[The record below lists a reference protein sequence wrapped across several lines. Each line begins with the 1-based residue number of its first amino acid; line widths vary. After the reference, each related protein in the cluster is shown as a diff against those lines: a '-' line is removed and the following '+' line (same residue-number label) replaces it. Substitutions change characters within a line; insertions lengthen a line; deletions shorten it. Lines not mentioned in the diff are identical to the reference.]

1 MATLSKGASALEL
14 GVATFG
20 YLYRKSLQQSL
31 RSIHDAGFHLVELM
45 AAPPH
50 LYAPT
55 TSAEQARA
63 IRRYLRLLELRCV
76 ALNASELNLIS
87 PNRALRDTAESQ
99 YIQTIRLAHDL
110 EVDLVVVVPGR
121 LNPLIPMPLG
131 DALSIL
137 HVQLESL
144 LSYAHQLGVRLAL
157 ETSPYGFLQRAS
169 EVRDVVDPFN
179 DPHLG
184 IAVDCANVVPKESP
198 SDAVAEAGAK
208 LLIAHV
214 SDTTPQAF
222 AHTSIGKGTIDFDK
236 YAKALLQAQFNGPTV
251 YELVDGEDPDL
262 TLAAD
267 LKALRRFGWS
277 A

>member
-1 MATLSKGASALEL
+1 MTTLSKETSALDL

-20 YLYRKSLQQSL
+20 YLYRKTLQQSL
-31 RSIHDAGFHLVELM
+31 RSIHDAGFHLIELM

-55 TSAEQARA
+55 TGADEARA

-87 PNRALRDTAESQ
+87 PNQALRDTAESQ
-99 YIQTIRLAHDL
+99 YIQLIRLAHDL

-121 LNPLIPMPLG
+121 LNPLIPMPLN
-131 DALSIL
+131 DAISIL

-144 LSYAHQLGVRLAL
+144 LTYARQLGVRLAL

-169 EVRDVVDPFN
+169 EVLDVVDRFN
-179 DPHLG
+179 DAYLG
-184 IAVDCANVVPKESP
+184 IAVDCSNVVPKESP
-198 SDAVAEAGAK
+198 TEAVAEAGVK

-214 SDTTPQAF
+214 SDTTPQVF
-222 AHTSIGKGTIDFDK
+222 AHTSIGKGTIDFGE
-236 YAKALLQAQFNGPTV
+236 YAKALRQARFSGPTV

-267 LKALRRFGWS
+267 LKALRGFGWS